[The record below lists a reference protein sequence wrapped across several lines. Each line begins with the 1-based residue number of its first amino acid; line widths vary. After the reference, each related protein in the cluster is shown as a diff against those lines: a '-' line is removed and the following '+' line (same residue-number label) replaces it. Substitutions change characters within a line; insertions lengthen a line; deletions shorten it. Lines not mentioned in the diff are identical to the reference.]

1 MPQTISQNHEEN
13 LSLLEI
19 AKKVLSEESLA
30 LAGLCDRLDT
40 DFIKA
45 CKLILDCK
53 GRVIIT
59 GMGKSGH
66 IGQKI
71 AASLTSTGVAS
82 HFLHPA
88 EGFHGDLGIVHRKD
102 VLMALSFSGETKEI
116 LDLLFVVK
124 SMQIPVIAIT
134 SRAESTLGKAADAT
148 ISLGYIKEAD
158 PYNLVPTTS
167 TTLTL
172 AVGDALT
179 VALMKARSFT
189 PEDFAVFHPR
199 GMLGKRLT
207 LQVKNLLNGEKDNP
221 VIRFDDSFAMALK
234 VITHY
239 SLGGTSIIDEKGK
252 LAGILTDGDI
262 RRIMEKFADKGCNV
276 SDVMSAQAYTLMT
289 KNPTHVYSDTLAY
302 DALKLMENHKPRPI
316 FILPV
321 VDESHNPVGMLHLHA
336 LVQAGFKTN
345 CKEDI

>member
-1 MPQTISQNHEEN
+1 MIQNTSQSQEDTV
-13 LSLLEI
+13 SLVGI
-19 AKKVLSEESLA
+19 AKKVLAEESLA
-30 LAGLCDRLDT
+30 LSSLCHRLD
-40 DFIKA
+40 DGFEKA
-45 CKLILDCK
+45 CQIILQCK

-71 AASLTSTGVAS
+71 AASFTSTGVAS

-102 VLMALSFSGETKEI
+102 VLLALSFSGETKEI

-124 SMQIPVIAIT
+124 GMQIPVVAIT
-134 SRAESTLGKAADAT
+134 SSQESTLGKAADAT
-148 ISLGYIKEAD
+148 ISLGQVKEAD

-172 AVGDALT
+172 AIGDALT
-179 VALMKARSFT
+179 VALMKARNFT
-189 PEDFAVFHPR
+189 PEDFAVFHPK

-207 LQVKNLLNGEKDNP
+207 LQVKSLLNGEKDNP
-221 VIRFDDSFAMALK
+221 VIRFNDTFSLALK
-234 VITHY
+234 MITQH
-239 SLGGTSIIDEKGK
+239 SLGGTSIVDDTGK
-252 LAGILTDGDI
+252 LIGILTDGDI

-276 SDVMSAQAYTLMT
+276 SDVMTAQVYTLMT
-289 KNPTHVYSDTLAY
+289 KNPTHVYSHTLAY

-321 VDESHNPVGMLHLHA
+321 VDESHKPAGMLHLHA

>member
-1 MPQTISQNHEEN
+1 MTQNISQNQD
-13 LSLLEI
+13 LSLLDI
-19 AKKVLSEESLA
+19 AKKVLAEESLA
-30 LAGLCDRLDT
+30 LSGLCHRLNDN
-40 DFIKA
+40 FVKA
-45 CKLILDCK
+45 CQLILECK

-71 AASLTSTGVAS
+71 AASFTSTGVAS

-102 VLMALSFSGETKEI
+102 VLVALSFSGETKEI

-124 SMQIPVIAIT
+124 SMQIPVVAIT
-134 SRAESTLGKAADAT
+134 SSEESTLGKSADAT
-148 ISLGYIKEAD
+148 IALGSIKEAD

-172 AVGDALT
+172 AIGDALT
-179 VALMKARSFT
+179 VALMKARNFT

-207 LQVKNLLNGEKDNP
+207 LQVKSLLNGERDNP
-221 VIRFDDSFAMALK
+221 IIRFDDSFSLALK
-234 VITHY
+234 RITHY
-239 SLGGTSIIDEKGK
+239 SLGGTSIIGETGE
-252 LAGILTDGDI
+252 LVGILTDGDI
-262 RRIMEKFADKGCNV
+262 RRIMEKFADKGCNI
-276 SDVMSAQAYTLMT
+276 SDVMAAQVYTVMT
-289 KNPTHVYSDTLAY
+289 KNPTHVYSHTLAY
-302 DALKLMENHKPRPI
+302 DALQLMENHKPRPI

-321 VDESHNPVGMLHLHA
+321 VDEFHKPVGMLHLHA

-345 CKEDI
+345 CKED